1 MTSELNAAKAALL
14 VELDKIDSALNAHN
28 KTHRD
33 AGIAEVR
40 LLMTKHGLV
49 MSDISASASASAKAS
64 KPAAAAKYGNARGQ
78 TWAGRGKRPTW
89 LRDAISAGQSLD
101 SFRIVV

>member
-49 MSDISASASASAKAS
+49 MSEISASASAKAS
-64 KPAAAAKYGNARGQ
+64 KPAAAAKYINARGQ

>member
-1 MTSELNAAKAALL
+1 MTSELNSAKAALL

-40 LLMTKHGLV
+40 QLMAKHGLV
-49 MSDISASASASAKAS
+49 MSEISASASAKAS
-64 KPAAAAKYGNARGQ
+64 KPAAAAKYINARGQ

-89 LRDAISAGQSLD
+89 LRQALAVGQSLD